1 MSVATAP
8 STAPSAV
15 RAARASRYVSSLSAR
30 ALARA
35 PDPGAEDQDDED
47 DGGLWTRSCR
57 SPPVTYSDMLERA
70 TGIEP
75 A

>member
-1 MSVATAP
+1 MA
-8 STAPSAV
+8 TAPSAV
-15 RAARASRYVSSLSAR
+15 RAARASRYLRLVLSAR

-47 DGGLWTRSCR
+47 DDGLWTRSCR